1 MFGDKKVAIITG
13 VGPGM
18 GRSIALGL
26 ARYDVDV
33 VLAARQPARLGA
45 VAEEVRR
52 AGRDPLV
59 VPTDITDPASCQ
71 ALVDAAVERFGGV
84 DVLVQNAHHEGDWAP
99 VADADTERWRA
110 VFDVNLYGTLHL
122 VQSAVPAIRARG
134 GGAVVLVNSGAVLSN
149 PPNLGAYTAS
159 KAALA
164 AVARTLA
171 VEVGQWG
178 IRVNGVF
185 LGGVLGDNIRHAA
198 EHQSAA
204 EGITPEEWFARRNA
218 TLPLRHMPTPDE
230 CAGAVL
236 FLCSDLAA
244 AVTGQH
250 LSVNG
255 GQWTT

>member
-1 MFGDKKVAIITG
+1 MFNDGKVAIITG
-13 VGPGM
+13 IGPGM
-18 GRSIALGL
+18 GRAIALGFT
-26 ARYDVDV
+26 RRGVDV
-33 VLAARQPARLGA
+33 VLAARQRARLEA
-45 VAEEVRR
+45 VADEVRA

-59 VPTDITDPASCQ
+59 VPTDITDRAACR
-71 ALVDAAVERFGGV
+71 ALVDAAVERCGGV
-84 DVLVQNAHHEGDWAP
+84 DLLVQNAHHEGDWAP
-99 VADADTERWRA
+99 VADADHESWKT
-110 VFDVNLYGTLHL
+110 VFDVNLYGALHL
-122 VQSAVPAIRARG
+122 VQAALPAIRERG

-149 PPNLGAYTAS
+149 PRGLGAYTAS

-171 VEVGQWG
+171 VEVGEWN

-185 LGGVLGDNIRHAA
+185 LGGVLGDNIRRAA

-204 EGITPEEWFARRNA
+204 EGITVEEWFERRNA
-218 TLPLRHMPTPDE
+218 TLPLRHMPTPEE

-236 FLCSDLAA
+236 LLCSDLAA

>member
-1 MFGDKKVAIITG
+1 MAIISG

-18 GRSIALGL
+18 GRSIALGF
-26 ARYDVDV
+26 ARHGVDV
-33 VLAARQPARLGA
+33 VLAARQPARVEA
-45 VAEEVRR
+45 VAEEVRQ

-59 VPTDITDPASCQ
+59 APTDITDPAACRE
-71 ALVDAAVERFGGV
+71 LVGAAVDRFGGI
-84 DVLVQNAHHEGDWAP
+84 DILVQNAHHEGDWTA
-99 VADADTERWRA
+99 VAEARA
-110 VFDVNLYGTLHL
+110 ESWQAIFDINLYGSLHL
-122 VQSAVPAIRARG
+122 VQAAVPAMRERRG
-134 GGAVVLVNSGAVLSN
+134 GAIVLVNSGAVLSN

-164 AVARTLA
+164 AMARTLA

-185 LGGVLGDNIRHAA
+185 LGGIMGDNIRHAA

-204 EGITPEEWFARRNA
+204 EGITVDEWFERRNA
-218 TLPLRHMPTPDE
+218 TLPLRRMPTPDE

-236 FLCSDLAA
+236 FLCSDLAS

>member
-1 MFGDKKVAIITG
+1 VFRDNQVAIVSG

-18 GRSIALGL
+18 GRSIALGF
-26 ARYDVDV
+26 ARHGVDV
-33 VLAARQPARLGA
+33 VLAARQPPRIEA
-45 VAEEVRR
+45 VAEEVRQ
-52 AGRDPLV
+52 AGREALV
-59 VPTDITDPASCQ
+59 VPTDITDPVACRD
-71 ALVDAAVERFGGV
+71 LVGAAVDHFGGV
-84 DVLVQNAHHEGDWAP
+84 DIMVQNAHHEGDWTA
-99 VADADTERWRA
+99 VADARDESWQA
-110 VFDVNLYGTLHL
+110 VFDVNVYGSLHL
-122 VQSAVPAIRARG
+122 VQAAVPAMRERS
-134 GGAVVLVNSGAVLSN
+134 GGAIVLVNSGAVLSN
-149 PPNLGAYTAS
+149 PTNLGAYTAS

-164 AVARTLA
+164 AMARTLA
-171 VEVGQWG
+171 VEGGQWG

-185 LGGVLGDNIRHAA
+185 LGGIMGDNIRRAA

-204 EGITPEEWFARRNA
+204 EGITVDEWFERRNA

-236 FLCSDLAA
+236 FLCSDLAS

>member
-1 MFGDKKVAIITG
+1 MFRDNQVAIVSG

-18 GRSIALGL
+18 GRSIALGF
-26 ARYDVDV
+26 ARHGVDV
-33 VLAARQPARLGA
+33 VLAARQQPRIEA
-45 VAEEVRR
+45 VAEEVRQ

-59 VPTDITDPASCQ
+59 VPTDITDPAACRD
-71 ALVDAAVERFGGV
+71 LVGAAVDHFGGI
-84 DVLVQNAHHEGDWAP
+84 DILVQNAHHEGDWTA
-99 VADADTERWRA
+99 VADAQDESWQA
-110 VFDVNLYGTLHL
+110 VFDVNLYGSLHL
-122 VQSAVPAIRARG
+122 VQAAVPAMRERRS
-134 GGAVVLVNSGAVLSN
+134 GAIVLVNSGAVLSN
-149 PPNLGAYTAS
+149 PTSLGAYTAS

-164 AVARTLA
+164 AMARTLA
-171 VEVGQWG
+171 VESGQWG

-185 LGGVLGDNIRHAA
+185 LGGIMGDNVRHAA

-204 EGITPEEWFARRNA
+204 EGITVDEWFERRNA

-236 FLCSDLAA
+236 FLCSDLAS

>member
-1 MFGDKKVAIITG
+1 VFEGKRVAIISG
-13 VGPGM
+13 AGPGM

-26 ARYDVDV
+26 ARHGVDV
-33 VLAARQPARLGA
+33 VLAARQRDRLEAIAG
-45 VAEEVRR
+45 EVRQ

-59 VPTDITDPASCQ
+59 APADITDPAACRD
-71 ALVDAAVERFGGV
+71 LVAAAVDHFGGV
-84 DVLVQNAHHEGDWAP
+84 DILVQNAHHEGDWTA
-99 VADADTERWRA
+99 VADASPESWQA
-110 VFDVNLYGTLHL
+110 VFDVNLYGALHL
-122 VQSAVPAIRARG
+122 VQAAVPVMRERG
-134 GGAVVLVNSGAVLSN
+134 GGAIVLVNSGAVLSN
-149 PPNLGAYTAS
+149 PASLGAYTAS

-171 VEVGQWG
+171 VEAGQWG

-185 LGGVLGDNIRHAA
+185 LGGIAGDNIRHAA

-204 EGITPEEWFARRNA
+204 QGITVEEWYERRNA
-218 TLPLRHMPTPDE
+218 TLPLRRIPTPDE

-236 FLCSDLAA
+236 FLCSDLAS

>member
-1 MFGDKKVAIITG
+1 MFGDNKVAIVTG

-18 GRSIALGL
+18 GRSIALGF
-26 ARYDVDV
+26 ARHGVDV
-33 VLAARQPARLGA
+33 VLAARRRESLEA
-45 VAEEVRR
+45 VAQEAR
-52 AGRDPLV
+52 ALGREPLV
-59 VPTDITDPASCQ
+59 MPTDITDRGACQ
-71 ALVDAAVERFGGV
+71 QLVDAATERFGGV
-84 DVLVQNAHHEGDWAP
+84 DVVVQNAHHEGDWAT
-99 VADADTERWRA
+99 VADGDVSSWQTI
-110 VFDVNLYGTLHL
+110 FDVNLFGALHL
-122 VQSAVPAIRARG
+122 IHAAVPAMRARG
-134 GGAVVLVNSGAVLSN
+134 GGAVVLVNSGAVLSS
-149 PPNLGAYTAS
+149 PAQLGAYTAS

-164 AVARTLA
+164 AMARTLA

-185 LGGVLGDNIRHAA
+185 LGGVMGDNIRQAA
-198 EHQSAA
+198 ERQSQAQ
-204 EGITPEEWFARRNA
+204 GISVEEWYERRNA

-230 CAGAVL
+230 CAGSVL

>member
-1 MFGDKKVAIITG
+1 MFRNNQVAVISG
-13 VGPGM
+13 VGPGV
-18 GRSIALGL
+18 GRSIALGF
-26 ARYDVDV
+26 ARHGLDV
-33 VLAARQPARLGA
+33 VLAARQRSRLDA

-52 AGRDPLV
+52 AGRHPLV
-59 VPTDITDPASCQ
+59 VPTDIADPLACRD
-71 ALVDAAVERFGGV
+71 LIGAAVDRFGGI
-84 DVLVQNAHHEGDWAP
+84 DILVQNAHHEGDWTA
-99 VADADTERWRA
+99 VADARAESWRA
-110 VFDVNLYGTLHL
+110 VFDVNLYGSLHL
-122 VQSAVPAIRARG
+122 VQAAVPAMRERRS
-134 GGAVVLVNSGAVLSN
+134 GAIVLVNSGAVLSN
-149 PPNLGAYTAS
+149 PTSLGAYTAS

-164 AVARTLA
+164 AMARTLA
-171 VEVGQWG
+171 VESGQWG

-185 LGGVLGDNIRHAA
+185 LGGIMGDNVRHAA

-204 EGITPEEWFARRNA
+204 EGITVDEWFERRNA

-236 FLCSDLAA
+236 FLCSDLAS